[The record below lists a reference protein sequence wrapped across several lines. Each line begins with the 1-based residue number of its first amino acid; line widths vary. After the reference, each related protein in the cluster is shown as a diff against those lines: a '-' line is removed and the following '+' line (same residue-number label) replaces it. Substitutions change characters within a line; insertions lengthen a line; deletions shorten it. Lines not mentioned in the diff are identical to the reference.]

1 MMAGHPQMAPRTPKF
16 KVAANDRS
24 LDDQWDGLGS
34 PNSSKDEADAAVN
47 VGGQGELHGR
57 MRLDAV
63 LKPATGF
70 DDDLKAPAD
79 KERRRS
85 ALEVHNRACMLAL
98 SRSGVGNLEAVP
110 GSEEH
115 CSDDRTTRG
124 ECSEYS
130 ESEAILVELS
140 DAMTEIAV
148 SNDDAGA
155 EIRTARKV
163 ESKAR
168 SRRSRIRVLQRS
180 RRSGVRGWVASPEP
194 DGPLLLIC
202 DGGIDGYRVILRC

>member
-1 MMAGHPQMAPRTPKF
+1 
-16 KVAANDRS
+16 
-24 LDDQWDGLGS
+24 
-34 PNSSKDEADAAVN
+34 
-47 VGGQGELHGR
+47 
-57 MRLDAV
+57 
-63 LKPATGF
+63 
-70 DDDLKAPAD
+70 
-79 KERRRS
+79 
-85 ALEVHNRACMLAL
+85 MLAL
-98 SRSGVGNLEAVP
+98 SRSGVDNFEAVP
-110 GSEEH
+110 GSEDEH
-115 CSDDRTTRG
+115 CSGNRTTRG
-124 ECSEYS
+124 ECS

-168 SRRSRIRVLQRS
+168 SRRSRIRILHRS

-202 DGGIDGYRVILRC
+202 DGGTDGYRVILRC